1 MHAGNPGARPPAAG
15 EEGGGRRGRGGEGEG
30 GEGREEGEGRE
41 GGGRREEGEGR
52 GGGGRGGE
60 GGGRREGGRRE
71 EGGGRR
77 EEGEGRGGEGRG
89 GRREGGREGGR
100 GGAGARGPSV
110 WAAGRRA
117 YCACARRE
125 GTGSGSAMAASV
137 FYSRRLAAAALRSR
151 GSRPALRAAAQVLG
165 SSGFFN
171 NHGLQVQQQQQRNLS
186 LHEYMSMELLQE
198 AGVSIP
204 KGHVAKS
211 PDEAYAVA
219 KKLGSKDV
227 VIKAQVL
234 AGGRGKGTFESGLKG
249 GVKIVFSPEEA
260 KAVSSQM
267 IGKKLFTKQ
276 TGEKGRICNQ
286 VLVCERR
293 YPRREYYFA
302 ITMERSFQGPVLIGS
317 SQGGVNIEDVA
328 AETPEA
334 IVKEPIDIVEGIKK
348 EQAVRLAQKMGFPS
362 NIVDSA
368 AENMVKLYNLFLK
381 YDATMVE
388 INPMV
393 EDSDGTVLCMDAK
406 INFDSNS
413 AYRQK
418 KIFDLQDWT
427 QEDERE
433 KGAAKA
439 NLNYIGLD
447 GNIGCLVNGAGLAM
461 ATMDIIKLHGGTP
474 ANFLDVGG
482 GATVHQV
489 TEAFKLITSDK
500 KYSVHTEVL
509 AILVN
514 IFGGIM
520 RCDVIAQ
527 GIVMAVKDLEIKI
540 PIVVRLQGTR
550 VDDAKALITDS
561 GLKIL
566 ACDDLD
572 EAAKMQLARDD
583 KKRTLC
589 PLPSVY
595 RGGCV
600 KRSANVRPPEKL
612 PGNVSAHSADG
623 KAQRGL
629 CVIDPPLLKI

>member
-1 MHAGNPGARPPAAG
+1 
-15 EEGGGRRGRGGEGEG
+15 
-30 GEGREEGEGRE
+30 
-41 GGGRREEGEGR
+41 
-52 GGGGRGGE
+52 
-60 GGGRREGGRRE
+60 
-71 EGGGRR
+71 
-77 EEGEGRGGEGRG
+77 
-89 GRREGGREGGR
+89 
-100 GGAGARGPSV
+100 
-110 WAAGRRA
+110 
-117 YCACARRE
+117 
-125 GTGSGSAMAASV
+125 MAASV
-137 FYSRRLAAAALRSR
+137 FYGRLLAAATLRNH
-151 GSRPALRAAAQVLG
+151 RPRSALRAAAQVLG
-165 SSGFFN
+165 SSGLFN

-198 AGVSIP
+198 AGVSVP
-204 KGHVAKS
+204 KGYVAKS
-211 PDEAYAVA
+211 PDEAYAIA

-249 GVKIVFSPEEA
+249 GVKIVFSSFSYFSPEE
-260 KAVSSQM
+260 
-267 IGKKLFTKQ
+267 LFTKQ

-286 VLVCERR
+286 VLVCERK

-317 SQGGVNIEDVA
+317 SHGGVNIEDVA

-334 IVKEPIDIVEGIKK
+334 IIKEPVDIVEGIKK
-348 EQAVRLAQKMGFPS
+348 EQALRLAQKMGFPP

-368 AENMVKLYNLFLK
+368 AENMVKLYSLFLK
-381 YDATMVE
+381 YDATMIE

-393 EDSDGTVLCMDAK
+393 EDSDGAVLCMDAK

-427 QEDERE
+427 QEDERD
-433 KGAAKA
+433 KDAAKA
-439 NLNYIGLD
+439 HLNYIGLD

-500 KYSVHTEVL
+500 KVL

-527 GIVMAVKDLEIKI
+527 GIVMAVKDLEIRI
-540 PIVVRLQGTR
+540 PVVVRLQGTR
-550 VDDAKALITDS
+550 VDDAKALIADS

-572 EAAKMQLARDD
+572 EAARMVVKLSEIVTLAKQAHVDVKFQL
-583 KKRTLC
+583 
-589 PLPSVY
+589 P
-595 RGGCV
+595 
-600 KRSANVRPPEKL
+600 
-612 PGNVSAHSADG
+612 
-623 KAQRGL
+623 
-629 CVIDPPLLKI
+629 I

>member
-302 ITMERSFQGPVLIGS
+302 ITMERSFQ
-317 SQGGVNIEDVA
+317 
-328 AETPEA
+328 
-334 IVKEPIDIVEGIKK
+334 
-348 EQAVRLAQKMGFPS
+348 LAQKMGFPS